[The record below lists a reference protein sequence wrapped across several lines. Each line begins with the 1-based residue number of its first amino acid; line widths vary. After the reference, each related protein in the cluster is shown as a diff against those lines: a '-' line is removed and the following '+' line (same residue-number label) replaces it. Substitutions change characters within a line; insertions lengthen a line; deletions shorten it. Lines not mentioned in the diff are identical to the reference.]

1 MTTAVPPGAG
11 AEAPLSSPS
20 RGKSHNS
27 NSVSRSQSTRSRP
40 PSSASAGNNRDLP
53 TRAASQHHHSSS
65 RQYSSGNGT
74 KGGYE
79 PPSDGADQYHRRSS
93 SREVSSSAPQ
103 DSSSRPHRHSSH
115 RSSSRHEQTS
125 RPSADMAQTTAAAA
139 AAGAPPVSQN
149 NGHQDRNGD
158 SRVST
163 ARPTKARTTIPTT
176 SGKWILGKVIGAG
189 SMGKVRLATKEDSN
203 EQVACKI
210 IPRGSTDDNHAT
222 RADKERAD
230 QSKEI
235 RTARE
240 AAIVT
245 LLNHPYICGLRD
257 VVRTNHHWYML
268 FEYVNGGQMLDY
280 IISHGKLK
288 EKPARKFS
296 RQIASALDYCHRNSI
311 VHRDLKIENILISKT
326 GDIKIID
333 FGLSNLFA
341 PRGHLRTFC
350 GSLYFAAPELLQ
362 ARAYTGPEVDVWSF
376 GIVLYVLVCG
386 KVPFDDQSIPALH
399 TKIKKGVV
407 DYPNWLST
415 ECKHLLSRML
425 VTDPRQRATMQ
436 EVLNHPWMLKGFNG
450 PPENYLPK
458 REPIT
463 FPLDQDVINAM
474 TGFNFGPPEVI
485 KAQLTHV
492 IESEEYQRSVRL
504 LQREKELAHP
514 PKDAERKRGFNLD
527 FYKRRNS
534 TNSRDALTTPSTEG
548 LPVGNDPLNA
558 FSPLVSVYYLVREK
572 QARERQD
579 HVMPAPSKE
588 KASMPVPEIAPP
600 QAAYTNASAY
610 EMPGERATGGRTRPR
625 SRTHGED
632 DNQEHKGK
640 AATVATGIAAGA
652 AAGTLLS
659 PTSQEHREQQQQPK
673 KESTAAGILRRFSTR
688 RRPKE
693 PERLDKDRSH
703 PPVVQV
709 HSPSEQPPQTQSQQ
723 APAPPRKSFSIRR
736 SRRDEDDSSVPR
748 LRSGSS
754 QPQHS
759 DLLSPPLSAGETG
772 SGYKKGLGRST
783 SVSSA
788 EFTRRR
794 PIGGS
799 ASRIAKEPPA
809 TSGSDHSTIN
819 DRLQSEQP
827 AGNTSMHGR
836 SISLR
841 TKPLG
846 HARRES
852 IQARRLRREEARS
865 REANV
870 PEETD
875 AELGEHSG
883 VSNERLTDFDLDKP
897 VYLKGLF
904 SVSTTSSKP
913 VREIRADI
921 KRVLKQLGV
930 EYVEIKGGFSCRH
943 SPSIDLNKVADAPT
957 SPQPAAPGHRRRF
970 SFGGLRAGEQNRDD
984 VRENVERGP
993 TTPRTP
999 GGRHAEYSTSDVSEG
1014 SDPRL
1019 ATNEPNRVMPV
1030 GETSTHVR
1038 SDMGGS
1044 LVLEFE
1050 IFIVKVPVFT
1060 LHGIQ
1065 FKRLVGNTWQYK
1077 NMADHIL
1084 RELRL

>member
-1 MTTAVPPGAG
+1 MGQVAAVEP
-11 AEAPLSSPS
+11 
-20 RGKSHNS
+20 
-27 NSVSRSQSTRSRP
+27 V
-40 PSSASAGNNRDLP
+40 
-53 TRAASQHHHSSS
+53 AA
-65 RQYSSGNGT
+65 
-74 KGGYE
+74 
-79 PPSDGADQYHRRSS
+79 
-93 SREVSSSAPQ
+93 
-103 DSSSRPHRHSSH
+103 
-115 RSSSRHEQTS
+115 
-125 RPSADMAQTTAAAA
+125 MAAA
-139 AAGAPPVSQN
+139 PVSQN
-149 NGHQDRNGD
+149 NGHQDRIAENH
-158 SRVST
+158 VSNP
-163 ARPTKARTTIPTT
+163 RPTKSRTTIPTK

-407 DYPNWLST
+407 DYPNWLSN

-425 VTDPRQRATMQ
+425 VTEPRQRATMQ
-436 EVLNHPWMLKGFNG
+436 EVLNHSWMLKGFNG

-463 FPLDQDVINAM
+463 LPLEQDVINAM
-474 TGFNFGPPEVI
+474 TGFNFGPSEVI

-504 LQREKELAHP
+504 LQREKEFAHQA
-514 PKDAERKRGFNLD
+514 KDTERKRGFNLD

-534 TNSRDALTTPSTEG
+534 NSSRDALTTPSTEG
-548 LPVGNDPLNA
+548 LTVGNDPLNA

-572 QARERQD
+572 HMREQQD
-579 HVMPAPSKE
+579 YTVLPSSKE
-588 KASMPVPEIAPP
+588 KVAVPFPEIAPP

-610 EMPGERATGGRTRPR
+610 EMPGERVTGGRTRPR
-625 SRTHGED
+625 ARTHGED
-632 DNQEHKGK
+632 DNQERSGK
-640 AATVATGIAAGA
+640 AATVATAIPAGVTPSTT
-652 AAGTLLS
+652 AGFVVGSHMS
-659 PTSQEHREQQQQPK
+659 PTTHEHREQQLK
-673 KESTAAGILRRFSTR
+673 KESTAAGLLRRFSTR

-693 PERLDKDRSH
+693 PERQEKDRSH
-703 PPVVQV
+703 LPIVHI
-709 HSPSEQPPQTQSQQ
+709 HSPSEQQSQNQPPQS
-723 APAPPRKSFSIRR
+723 PVIPRKSFSIRR
-736 SRRDEDDSSVPR
+736 SRRDEYDSPAPPP
-748 LRSGSS
+748 RSGSS
-754 QPQHS
+754 QPQQGS
-759 DLLSPPLSAGETG
+759 LLSPPPSAGG
-772 SGYKKGLGRST
+772 SGSGHKKGLGRST

-799 ASRIAKEPPA
+799 AGATAKEPPT
-809 TSGSDHSTIN
+809 TSGSDHSMLN
-819 DRLQSEQP
+819 DRLRSEQP
-827 AGNTSMHGR
+827 LGNTSMHGR
-836 SISLR
+836 SVSMRLS
-841 TKPLG
+841 

-852 IQARRLRREEARS
+852 IQARRLRREEERS

-897 VYLKGLF
+897 VHLKGLF

-921 KRVLKQLGV
+921 KRVLKQLDV
-930 EYVEIKGGFSCRH
+930 EYIEIKGGFSCRH
-943 SPSIDLNKVADAPT
+943 SPSIDLNKVVDAPA
-957 SPQPAAPGHRRRF
+957 SPQPATPGHRRRF
-970 SFGGLRAGEQNRDD
+970 SFGGLRASDQNRDE

-993 TTPRTP
+993 ALPRASTTRQPD
-999 GGRHAEYSTSDVSEG
+999 YSNSDVSEG
-1014 SDPRL
+1014 SDPQL

-1038 SDMGGS
+1038 SDMGGN

-1065 FKRLVGNTWQYK
+1065 FKRLSGNTWQYK
-1077 NMADHIL
+1077 NMADQIL